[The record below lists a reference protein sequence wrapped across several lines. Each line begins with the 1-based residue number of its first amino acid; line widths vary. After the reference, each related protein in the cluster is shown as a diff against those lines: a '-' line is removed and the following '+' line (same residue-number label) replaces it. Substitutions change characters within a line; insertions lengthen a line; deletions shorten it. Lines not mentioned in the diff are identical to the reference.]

1 MNPHAKHTAPP
12 VWLSLAS
19 GTLKAVQHRKAPRAP
34 YDGTE
39 EDDPL
44 GELLGGPDHVSPMI
58 DLADEWTAQNGT
70 DGAAFSHRRE
80 ARIGKTVELI
90 TMLRLAATLQTHDA
104 AYAMCDPAAITVLD
118 VGHPDWIQ
126 PATRA
131 MQDLLPD
138 HQLIYETGERKKGDL
153 LVLSLPIG
161 DSMMVPKDAA
171 RFGKMIGEALEYEIP
186 MLIITAGYRALP
198 DAVKNVLPSPMRFA
212 PLSADIVLA
221 LLHLRYADGDARHHA
236 ALRTDLPAN
245 DMLARLGT
253 EAMHAAFRAA
263 DGTGS
268 VKILADQAVA
278 MLTTDGPTLEELD
291 DSNAAVIAAR
301 QMVADVKLW
310 QDGGLPWRDCLHSM
324 LMHGQPGT
332 GKTSLAHAMAR
343 SSGLPLISTSIAR
356 LQSAGHL
363 GDFTRS
369 MNEVFASAILAA
381 PCILFI
387 DEIDAAGSRS
397 SVDRQGSN
405 YWRVAI
411 TGLIEQ
417 IDLATRA
424 GGVLIVGAC
433 NDISTLDPAI
443 IRPGRFDTIAEVV
456 VPGRLGLTA
465 ILQSQLGAEM
475 SKADIS
481 GIITAAIGQTPAVI
495 DGAIRAARSH
505 ARSSQR
511 PVRAR
516 DIVAR
521 LNTGTTLDRA
531 LTWRIALHEC
541 GHAIVAVDRML
552 GKLRH
557 VRLGP
562 NNGDT
567 RVDIDLGEGLPRDH
581 RDMLAYTLGGRA
593 AEAVILGTIGS
604 GSGGNVPTC
613 DLAYATK
620 IAVSMETSF
629 GFGTSGL
636 IWSPGDK
643 GDPITDP
650 VLREAVRGTLTA
662 GEAAAKNVLTGHK
675 VLLLEMAK
683 DLLRHRILE
692 GPALQIWIDRIMGD
706 APWNP
711 EDPSGRQ
718 AATEEAS
725 KANSGALINLRDH
738 GLDAPS

>member
-44 GELLGGPDHVSPMI
+44 GELLGGPDHVPPMI

-104 AYAMCDPAAITVLD
+104 AYALCDPAAITVLD

-186 MLIITAGYRALP
+186 MLIISAGYRALP
-198 DAVKNVLPSPMRFA
+198 DAVKNVLQSPMRFA

-221 LLHLRYADGDARHHA
+221 LLHLRFADGDARHHA
-236 ALRTDLPAN
+236 ALRASLPAD

-253 EAMHAAFRAA
+253 EALLAAFRAA

-268 VKILADQAVA
+268 VKILADQAAA

-310 QDGGLPWRDCLHSM
+310 QDGNLSWSDCPHSL

-424 GGVLIVGAC
+424 GGVLIIGAC
-433 NDISTLDPAI
+433 NDVSALDPAI
-443 IRPGRFDTIAEVV
+443 IRPGRFDAIVEVGM
-456 VPGRLGLTA
+456 PGRAGVSA
-465 ILQSQLGAEM
+465 ILQRQLGAEM
-475 SKADIS
+475 GKTEIAE
-481 GIITAAIGQTPAVI
+481 IITAAIGQTPAVI

-505 ARSSQR
+505 ARSSSQ
-511 PVRAR
+511 PVRAS
-516 DIVAR
+516 DIIAR
-521 LNTGTTLDRA
+521 LTSGLAPDRA
-531 LTWRIALHEC
+531 LSWRIALHEC
-541 GHAIVAVDRML
+541 GHAILAADRML
-552 GKLRH
+552 GTLRH
-557 VRLGP
+557 VRLGARD
-562 NNGDT
+562 GHT
-567 RVDIDLGEGLPRDH
+567 RMDVDLGEGLPRNH
-581 RDMLAYTLGGRA
+581 RDLLAYTLGGRA
-593 AEAVILGTIGS
+593 AESVVLRSVGS
-604 GSGGNVPTC
+604 GSGGNAQTC
-613 DLAYATK
+613 DLAHATQ
-620 IAVSMETSF
+620 IALCMETSF
-629 GFGTSGL
+629 GFGMSGL
-636 IWSPGDK
+636 IWSPANK

-650 VLREAVRGTLTA
+650 VLREAVRAKLTA
-662 GEAAAKNVLTGHK
+662 AEASAKNVLEGHR

-692 GPALQIWIDRIMGD
+692 GPVLQIWIDRITGD

-711 EDPSGRQ
+711 DDPSGRR
-718 AATEEAS
+718 AAAEDA
-725 KANSGALINLRDH
+725 AMVDSGTVIHLRDH
-738 GLDAPS
+738 RLDAPS